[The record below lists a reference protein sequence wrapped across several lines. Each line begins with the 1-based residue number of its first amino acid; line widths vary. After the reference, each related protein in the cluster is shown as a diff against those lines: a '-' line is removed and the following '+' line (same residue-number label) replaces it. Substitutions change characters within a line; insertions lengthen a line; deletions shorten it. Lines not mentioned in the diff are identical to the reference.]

1 MDMWSHGLMVKTQD
15 SEPWDASSILAGT
28 LVALLAQLG
37 ERAAVNREAIG
48 SIPIQSGADSRGRS
62 SMVEYV
68 VWIDVTQDR
77 NLAAPVARVE
87 AIATLFIPC
96 GLSVR
101 TPGCL
106 PGKGS
111 STLPSGVL
119 LSMIALATMASV
131 CRAASK
137 AVHHL
142 FGEWVRLPPSP
153 WGPFTTSTFVL
164 LAEDELQVLFLAG
177 ALVGKLWISGT
188 VKIIGQVVL
197 DKLRIQTS
205 WRGPFAKPGVYG
217 FESRCQL

>member
-1 MDMWSHGLMVKTQD
+1 M
-15 SEPWDASSILAGT
+15 A
-28 LVALLAQLG
+28 
-37 ERAAVNREAIG
+37 
-48 SIPIQSGADSRGRS
+48 
-62 SMVEYV
+62 EYV
-68 VWIDVTQDR
+68 VRIDVTQDR
-77 NLAAPVARVE
+77 NLAAPVAGVE
-87 AIATLFIPC
+87 AMATLSIPC
-96 GLSVR
+96 GL
-101 TPGCL
+101 
-106 PGKGS
+106 PGKGR

-119 LSMIALATMASV
+119 LSMTALATMASV

-153 WGPFTTSTFVL
+153 WGPFTIDARSL

-188 VKIIGQVVL
+188 VNTIGQVVL